1 MKTFPLKTALL
12 IALLF
17 AVPASAEDMATP
29 VPAGSYT
36 LDKTHASLIF
46 RVSHLGFSS
55 YTSSFG
61 DFDASLQFNPQK
73 LERSSVT
80 VTINPLS
87 LTLPSPPKGFTEEL
101 LGKQWLNI
109 EKFPNITFKST
120 DVEVTGPNAMTIDG
134 VLDLHGVK
142 KEITLEATYNG
153 GYAGHPMDPQARVG
167 FSATGAFKRSDFGI
181 DFGIPAPGSNMG
193 VGDVITVM
201 IEAEFN
207 GPPLKP

>member
-1 MKTFPLKTALL
+1 M
-12 IALLF
+12 
-17 AVPASAEDMATP
+17 P

-36 LDKTHASLIF
+36 LDKAHASLIF
-46 RVSHLGFSS
+46 SVSHIGFSS

-61 DFDASLQFNPQK
+61 EFDATLQFDPQK

-87 LTLPSPPKGFTEEL
+87 LNLPSPPPGFTEQV
-101 LGKQWLNI
+101 LGKQWLNV
-109 EKFPNITFKST
+109 EEFPNITFKST
-120 DVEVTGPNAMTIDG
+120 EVEVTGPNAMTIDG

-142 KEITLEATYNG
+142 KEITLKATYNG
-153 GYAGHPMDPQARVG
+153 GYAGHPMDPQARIG

-181 DFGIPAPGSNMG
+181 DYGIPAPGSKMG
-193 VGDVITVM
+193 VGDEITVT
-201 IEAEFN
+201 IEAEFS